1 MMKQIKILC
10 AATALSCCMAV
21 PAFAA
26 ETRAEYKE
34 QAAPVLSELQG
45 LQDEMKPVR
54 EENKAVAAKYKS
66 LRLEKKNTGTL
77 TISTDDWKR
86 AKELYKQIVEIR
98 KTQNDETVKLWKTK
112 AKEAVK
118 TKNFDTALEN
128 LNQALET
135 KKTRRDA
142 LSEMNEIWKQIDEL
156 LD

>member
-34 QAAPVLSELQG
+34 QAAPVLSELHG

-77 TISTDDWKR
+77 TISADDWKR